1 MTDVFR
7 TAVSVN
13 RNIVKENI
21 LQNLRNA
28 RFVFRC
34 DNKAW
39 SDTVA
44 ADFFLAVL
52 ECCILMWTPFSGRRA
67 ITKGT
72 YNKGPFKVQFMS
84 IRFFQSHL
92 RRVCREDR

>member
-1 MTDVFR
+1 MGVQTAIHIDNLSCYVAAFIGSEIYAHMTDVFR

-67 ITKGT
+67 ITK
-72 YNKGPFKVQFMS
+72 
-84 IRFFQSHL
+84 RDL
-92 RRVCREDR
+92 

>member
-28 RFVFRC
+28 CFVFRC

-67 ITKGT
+67 ITK
-72 YNKGPFKVQFMS
+72 
-84 IRFFQSHL
+84 RDL
-92 RRVCREDR
+92 